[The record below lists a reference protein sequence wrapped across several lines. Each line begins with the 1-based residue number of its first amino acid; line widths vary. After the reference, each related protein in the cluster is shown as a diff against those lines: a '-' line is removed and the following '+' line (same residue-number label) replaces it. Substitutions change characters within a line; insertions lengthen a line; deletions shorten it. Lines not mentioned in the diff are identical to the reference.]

1 MPNGNRVTDQRDL
14 SAAPIHRV
22 LVVEDNEHTAYL
34 LEFMLK
40 RAGYKVLTAMN
51 GRDAQ
56 QILNNVAPVD
66 VILLDLMLPYVSGYE
81 IIREARDSPEWRYV
95 PILVIS
101 GKTLEQDVVK
111 ALDLGANDY
120 LTKPFRPEELLAR
133 LRRIVAT
140 HAAQERLH

>member
-14 SAAPIHRV
+14 SPAPIHRV

-133 LRRIVAT
+133 VRRIVAT